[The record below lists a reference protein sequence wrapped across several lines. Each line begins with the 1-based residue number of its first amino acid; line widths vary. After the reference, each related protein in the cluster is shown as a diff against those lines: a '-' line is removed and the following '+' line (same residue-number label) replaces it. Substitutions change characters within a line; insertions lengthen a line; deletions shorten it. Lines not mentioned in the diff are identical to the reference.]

1 MKKITLI
8 IVLLISICA
17 IKAQEDSFTKNIVLS
32 APLLDSLNINPY
44 LELCGIV
51 RYLELNCLDNEFAQI
66 EDKIW
71 KKCIKIQSQGAREIE
86 IVFQKFLLSPNTII
100 SFYTDSLQYQYQGE
114 YFVHKPDSSY
124 ISNFLRGDHCK
135 IEIEIPLD
143 ELENNQIQISQIH
156 HLTESF
162 EDAIRADYSCMI
174 NVNCSEG
181 NNWCD
186 EKRSVAIFYFTE
198 KGGRYKCTGA
208 LVNNYRDNYEQYFL
222 TARHCTESITDWQ
235 TTAFYFN
242 HQHAYC
248 NDTDQNE
255 YYEMD
260 LKKYFKV
267 QGSRLIGYCD
277 VSWSDNALLLITE
290 PIPIQFNVFY
300 AGVDIKKKSMGD
312 KVTCIHHSKGKPKK
326 IVSGK
331 LKHFAGPKWEMYWD
345 DGIVSTGGSGAPV
358 FYNNNKRVIGTIS
371 GGFDLDC
378 SNNLKQDWVGKIRSC
393 VDYSSGI
400 NNALFGTN
408 PHYISYY
415 GIDPIQECQSTLNLW
430 GAFHST
436 QEYDAALNGL
446 TIQAGNTIIV
456 SNAIFHSGAN
466 FTITA
471 GDKIVFLPGTR
482 IHSGATVTAKILPC
496 SYNLESCGTHSSILK
511 SVEDSQQEYNEND
524 DYDVIYLENQRNNYK
539 ITIFPNPNPGTF
551 KIETNFPLT
560 EVANLKIIN
569 LLSVTIYETQRVV
582 SNEIQLQNFD
592 SGLHFVVMLLKDGTM
607 FTQKVMVQR

>member
-1 MKKITLI
+1 MKKLI
-8 IVLLISICA
+8 LSAILSVCFFVL
-17 IKAQEDSFTKNIVLS
+17 KAQNDDVIKNIELS
-32 APLLDSLNINPY
+32 EPILDSLQIDPY
-44 LELCGIV
+44 LHFCGIV
-51 RYLELNCLDNEFAQI
+51 RDLKINCLDDDFA
-66 EDKIW
+66 KIINGVW
-71 KKCIKIQSQGAREIE
+71 NKTIKIQSEGAKEME
-86 IVFQKFLLSPNTII
+86 IVFNKFILSPNTIV
-100 SFYTDSLQYQYQGE
+100 SFYTDSLRYQYQGE
-114 YFVHKPDSSY
+114 YFFHKPDSSY
-124 ISNFLRGDHCK
+124 ISNFLRGDFC
-135 IEIEIPLD
+135 IITIEIPMD
-143 ELENNQIQISQIH
+143 EFEKNKIQISQIH

-162 EDAIRADYSCMI
+162 EDAISDKNYSCMI
-174 NVNCSEG
+174 DVNCPKG

-186 EKRSVAIFYFTE
+186 EKRSVAIFRFTE
-198 KGGRYKCTGA
+198 KGGRYQCTGA

-222 TARHCTESITDWQ
+222 TARHCTNKIIDWS
-235 TTAFYFN
+235 TTTFCFN
-242 HQHAYC
+242 YQNTFC
-248 NDTDQNE
+248 NAENGSE
-255 YYEMD
+255 N
-260 LKKYFKV
+260 KFFKV

-430 GAFHST
+430 GEFHST
-436 QEYDAALNGL
+436 QEYDASLNGL

-471 GDKIVFLPGTR
+471 GDNIVFLPGTT
-482 IHSGATVTAKILPC
+482 INAGANVTAEILPC
-496 SYNLESCGTHSSILK
+496 SYNLESCGTHSSIFK

-539 ITIFPNPNPGTF
+539 ISIFPNPNPGTF

-592 SGLHFVVMLLKDGTM
+592 SGLHFVVMFLKDGTM

>member
-17 IKAQEDSFTKNIVLS
+17 VKAQEDSFTKNIVLS

-66 EDKIW
+66 EDQIW

-100 SFYTDSLQYQYQGE
+100 SFYTDSLHYQYRGE
-114 YFVHKPDSSY
+114 YFAPKPDSTY
-124 ISNFLRGDHCK
+124 LSNFFHGDHCT
-135 IEIEIPLD
+135 IVIEIPLN
-143 ELENNQIQISQIH
+143 ELENNQIAISQIH

-186 EKRSVAIFYFTE
+186 EKRSVALFYYTVND
-198 KGGRYKCTGA
+198 GRYKCTGA

-242 HQHAYC
+242 HQHPYC
-248 NDTDQNE
+248 NDTDKDV
-255 YYEMD
+255 YYESD
-260 LKKYFKV
+260 LKTYFRV
-267 QGSRLIGYCD
+267 QGSQLVGYCD
-277 VSWSDNALLLITE
+277 VSWSDIALLLITE
-290 PIPIQFNVFY
+290 PIPIQYNVFF
-300 AGVDIKKKSMGD
+300 AGVDIKKRAAGN

-345 DGIVSTGGSGAPV
+345 NGITAGGGSGAPV
-358 FYNNNKRVIGTIS
+358 FLNTNRRVIGTIS
-371 GGFDLDC
+371 GGFDPDC
-378 SNNLKQDWVGKIRSC
+378 SNDLKQDWVGKIRSC
-393 VDYSSGI
+393 VDYSSNI
-400 NNALFGTN
+400 NNALFGTD
-408 PHYISYY
+408 PHYVSYY
-415 GIDPIQECQSTLNLW
+415 GIDPIQECQSKLNLY
-430 GAFHST
+430 GDFHST
-436 QEYDAALNGL
+436 HEYDAALDGL
-446 TIQAGNTIIV
+446 TIQADNTITV

-471 GDKIVFLPGTR
+471 GDIIVFLPGT
-482 IHSGATVTAKILPC
+482 IINEGANVTAEISPC
-496 SYNLESCGTHSSILK
+496 SKNLESCGVHRSIFKSIDDSSQ
-511 SVEDSQQEYNEND
+511 DNND
-524 DYDVIYLENQRNNYK
+524 DDEVISMENKRNNYI
-539 ITIFPNPNPGTF
+539 ITIYSNPNSGTF
-551 KIETNFPLT
+551 QIETNFPLY
-560 EVANLKIIN
+560 EIDNFKITN
-569 LLSVTIYETQRVV
+569 LLGVSIFETQNLT
-582 SNEIQLQNFD
+582 SNTIQLPK
-592 SGLHFVVMLLKDGTM
+592 SAPGLHFVIVYLKDGSVLS
-607 FTQKVMVQR
+607 QKMMIQK